1 MKKSAWIWAVVV
13 CWILCVMPVKADVIW
28 EPMDDFYE
36 EHREECRY
44 VNRNFTANGPDGE
57 VIVYKSPEN
66 PTVVDT
72 WENGFSAYIS
82 FVYTD
87 ELIRLAAMLPYMRRG
102 KWIKPMTEQGRANL
116 DEFREMMKRK

>member
-1 MKKSAWIWAVVV
+1 LEAQAIEYGKYMLLIYLFFATVRTCCYIMNECFRTGGETMYGTVLELCGLYLLVVPATWLTGMVFKLPFLAV
-13 CWILCVMPVKADVIW
+13 
-28 EPMDDFYE
+28 F
-36 EHREECRY
+36 
-44 VNRNFTANGPDGE
+44 
-57 VIVYKSPEN
+57 
-66 PTVVDT
+66 
-72 WENGFSAYIS
+72 S